1 MRSSRRN
8 LLNFLKYYN
17 VKVFQQKKITKHSF
31 FYNYDKNN
39 YQQQA

>member
-1 MRSSRRN
+1 MTKYFE
-8 LLNFLKYYN
+8 LFKYYN
-17 VKVFQQKKITKHSF
+17 KKVFQQKKITKHGF